1 MFFVSPSAFLPILTR
16 THLQKNEILLSKFP
30 SRLGTLKSDDKP
42 FYQSPPSILR
52 HRLRPSECTGARWPF
67 THPYMRPY
75 VWRHSYSSPPHVSNS
90 THLRSRW
97 LPSISL
103 ACRPFCKLVTA
114 PLKIFAVPLS
124 VGGKVGTPALRRIF
138 VDEKS
143 EYMRSR
149 LEADF

>member
-1 MFFVSPSAFLPILTR
+1 MYGSEVAIHPSLHEAIRLEAFLLI
-16 THLQKNEILLSKFP
+16 P
-30 SRLGTLKSDDKP
+30 SSREQ
-42 FYQSPPSILR
+42 FHAPSF
-52 HRLRPSECTGARWPF
+52 A
-67 THPYMRPY
+67 
-75 VWRHSYSSPPHVSNS
+75 
-90 THLRSRW
+90 
-97 LPSISL
+97 SISL